1 MGSGLTAEQDSW
13 PREVNVNLS
22 RRLLCKLTLS
32 LSVKR
37 TAARETA
44 FGRDAA
50 CVTDAGVHVNS
61 NQTGHLRALWGE
73 MLRSQALLLLIETQT
88 EHSAIHKAA
97 PVKVPMLSPAAESN
111 PAT

>member
-37 TAARETA
+37 PAARETA

-61 NQTGHLRALWGE
+61 NQTGRLRALWGE

-88 EHSAIHKAA
+88 EHSAIHEAA